1 MNESRF
7 PLWVDG
13 RFREPDDPCI
23 SPRDPGFLLGLACFE
38 TLLLEDGCLYFVEE
52 HLERLA
58 SSARGLGIEWP
69 PRWDLGQALEHYCEG
84 LRGEDAV
91 ALRITL
97 SPGAPGAGPSVV
109 IDSRSRPVPD
119 PEGAEVI
126 LYEREKLAG
135 SPLAALKS
143 TSRAAYYLARAR
155 AEAAGAWEALLGT
168 DEGDV
173 AEGSSSNLFVVR
185 GGEALTPALD
195 RGCLAG
201 IVRDKLVHELDG
213 GVPPVLEGR
222 IRPADLAGAEEVF
235 LTSSL
240 ARILPVRSVRGV
252 REDLPGARG
261 PVTRLLSERFR
272 ALEERYRASRPK

>member
-1 MNESRF
+1 MSENRF

-13 RFREPDDPCI
+13 RFRESDDPCI

-58 SSARGLGIEWP
+58 CSAVGLGIDWP
-69 PRWDLGQALEHYCEG
+69 PQWDLAQALELYREH
-84 LRGEDAV
+84 LRGEDSV
-91 ALRITL
+91 ALRVTL

-109 IDSRSRPVPD
+109 IDSRLRPIPD
-119 PEGAEVI
+119 PAGVEVI
-126 LYEREKLAG
+126 LFEREKLAG

-143 TSRAAYYLARAR
+143 TSRAAYFLARAR

-168 DEGDV
+168 DQGDI
-173 AEGSSSNLFVVR
+173 AEGSSSNLFLVR

-195 RGCLAG
+195 RGCLPG
-201 IVRDKLVHELDG
+201 IVRDKLVGELRG
-213 GVPPVLEGR
+213 GAPPVLEGR
-222 IRPADLAGAEEVF
+222 IEPGDLAGAEEVF

-261 PVTRLLSERFR
+261 PITRLLSERFR